1 MIHSRF
7 IAILVDPESRV
18 SRYFFFYCVFFFFF
32 LYMVQEK
39 EIRETKGSRYLVE
52 KGPKDVG

>member
-18 SRYFFFYCVFFFFF
+18 SLYFFFYCVFFFI
-32 LYMVQEK
+32 YMVQEK